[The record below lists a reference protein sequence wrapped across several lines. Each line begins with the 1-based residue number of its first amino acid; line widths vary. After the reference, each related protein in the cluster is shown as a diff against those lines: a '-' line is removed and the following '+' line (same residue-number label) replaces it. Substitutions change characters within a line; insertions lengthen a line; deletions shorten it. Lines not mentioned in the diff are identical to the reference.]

1 MTIEPTNKRKPEN
14 LNNYKNS
21 MNKVL
26 KFCVFTFLIILGQV
40 SDAQTKPTSQ
50 KSTVNEGVVKKNSAT
65 TKTCCTAA
73 IPNRFG
79 VKPSSKFT
87 VLKEEIRPNVKNS
100 EGMVWIPGG
109 TFSMGGDNDQARQ
122 DEFPKH
128 VVKLNGFFMDVTE
141 VTNAQFAQFVAAT
154 GYITT
159 AEKDINWEDLKKQLP
174 SDTPKPEPETLK
186 AASLVFV
193 PTEGEVSLQ
202 DYSQWWSWTH
212 RANWNHPKGKDSDV
226 VGKEDLPV
234 VHISWDDANAYCKW
248 AGKRLPTE
256 AEWEYAARG
265 GLVKNVYTWGNEKVD
280 EGKAHCNSFQGNF
293 PYKNEGTDGF
303 MGSAPVKSFVPNGYG
318 LYDMAGNVWEWCAD
332 NYNNTY
338 YDSFKEVKVV
348 FNPKGPLKSFDP
360 DEPLVAKKVM
370 RGGSFLC
377 NESYCSGYRV
387 SARMKSSADSSME
400 HLGFRCVTN

>member
-1 MTIEPTNKRKPEN
+1 MK
-14 LNNYKNS
+14 NNIS
-21 MNKVL
+21 II
-26 KFCVFTFLIILGQV
+26 FLMLSLFITAPFKIT
-40 SDAQTKPTSQ
+40 AQQT
-50 KSTVNEGVVKKNSAT
+50 VVKKEKVVKK
-65 TKTCCTAA
+65 TKNTKSCCTAA

-79 VKPSSKFT
+79 VKTKSNFT
-87 VLKEEIRPNVKNS
+87 KTKTVANTNIKNPD
-100 EGMVWIPGG
+100 GMVWIPAD

-128 VVKLNGFFMDVTE
+128 AVKLNGFFMDVTE
-141 VTNAQFAQFVAAT
+141 VTNAQFAKFVAAT

-174 SDTPKPEPETLK
+174 LDTPKPEPETLK

-202 DYSQWWSWTH
+202 DYSQWWSWSH
-212 RANWNHPKGKDSDV
+212 GANWNHPKGKDSDI
-226 VGKEDLPV
+226 VGKENLPV

-265 GLVKNVYTWGNEKVD
+265 GLIKNIYAWGNEKVD
-280 EGKAHCNSFQGNF
+280 EGKMHCNYFQGNF
-293 PYKNEGTDGF
+293 PYKNEGSDGF
-303 MGSAPVKSFVPNGYG
+303 MGSASVKSFAPNGYG
-318 LYDMAGNVWEWCAD
+318 LYDMGGNVWEWCAD

-338 YDSFKEVKVV
+338 YDAFKKIKLAI
-348 FNPKGPLKSFDP
+348 NPKGPLKSYDP
-360 DEPLVAKKVM
+360 DEPLVAKRVM

-400 HLGFRCVTN
+400 HLGFRCVSN

>member
-1 MTIEPTNKRKPEN
+1 MVSTKQQKKTN
-14 LNNYKNS
+14 LIMKN
-21 MNKVL
+21 
-26 KFCVFTFLIILGQV
+26 TILGV
-40 SDAQTKPTSQ
+40 FLLLVLIANAQTKPTSQ
-50 KSTVNEGVVKKNSAT
+50 KSTVNKGVVKKNSTT

-128 VVKLNGFFMDVTE
+128 AVKLNGFFMDTTE
-141 VTNAQFAQFVAAT
+141 VTNAQFAQFVAETA
-154 GYITT
+154 YITT
-159 AEKDINWEDLKKQLP
+159 AEKDINWEELKKQLP
-174 SDTPKPEPETLK
+174 SDTPKPETETLK

-212 RANWNHPKGKDSDV
+212 GANWKHPKGMESDI
-226 VGKEDLPV
+226 VGNENFPV

-265 GLVKNVYTWGNEKVD
+265 GLDKNVYAWGNEKVD
-280 EGKAHCNSFQGNF
+280 EGKEHCNYWQGSF
-293 PYKNEGTDGF
+293 PYKNDVTDGF
-303 MGSAPVKSFVPNGYG
+303 FGIAPVKSFQPNGYG
-318 LYDMAGNVWEWCAD
+318 LYNMAGNVWEWCAD

-338 YDSFKEVKVV
+338 YDSFQKVKIAL
-348 FNPKGPLKSFDP
+348 NPKGPLKSYDP
-360 DEPLVAKKVM
+360 DEPLVAKRVM

-400 HLGFRCVTN
+400 HLGFRCVAN

>member
-1 MTIEPTNKRKPEN
+1 MYRIVIFLAVFSIEMQAKGTN
-14 LNNYKNS
+14 
-21 MNKVL
+21 
-26 KFCVFTFLIILGQV
+26 
-40 SDAQTKPTSQ
+40 TSLACQ
-50 KSTVNEGVVKKNSAT
+50 KDTV
-65 TKTCCTAA
+65 KTCCTTK
-73 IPNRFG
+73 IPSRYGNKI
-79 VKPSSKFT
+79 KPKPTAKS
-87 VLKEEIRPNVKNS
+87 VLKNH
-100 EGMVWIPGG
+100 EGMAWIPAG

-128 VVKLNGFFMDVTE
+128 AVKLNGFFMDVTE
-141 VTNAQFAQFVAAT
+141 VTNAQFAKFVAAT
-154 GYITT
+154 GYVTT

-193 PTEGEVSLQ
+193 PTESEVNLQ
-202 DYSQWWSWTH
+202 DYSQWWSWSH
-212 RANWNHPKGKDSDV
+212 GANWNHPKGKDSDI
-226 VGKEDLPV
+226 VGKENLPV

-265 GLVKNVYTWGNEKVD
+265 GLIKNVYAWGSEKVD
-280 EGKAHCNSFQGNF
+280 EGKMHCNYFQGNF
-293 PYKNEGTDGF
+293 PYKNEGSDGF
-303 MGSAPVKSFVPNGYG
+303 IGSAPVKSYSPNGYG
-318 LYDMAGNVWEWCAD
+318 LYDMGGNVWEWCAD

-338 YDSFKEVKVV
+338 YDAFKKIKVAI
-348 FNPKGPLKSFDP
+348 NPKGPLKSYDP
-360 DEPLVAKKVM
+360 DEPLVAKRVM

-400 HLGFRCVTN
+400 HLGFRCVSN